1 MVITRSFVALLLL
14 SSAVAKPGPE
24 SKSALIDVARE
35 IRGEIVDVNE
45 ALAEVTP
52 KRSNLE
58 EICFRVGSLYL
69 TTRHE
74 LEEVAAQ
81 HKGGS
86 AQTKQLVAELLKD
99 SRSLPSF
106 CNDKEKVNKEPG
118 YEQVKEG
125 DLADLKRELKNMDR
139 RAEGLLAP

>member
-1 MVITRSFVALLLL
+1 MMIARSALALLLL
-14 SSAVAKPGPE
+14 SSAVAKPGQD
-24 SKSALIDVARE
+24 SKPGVSEVAKE
-35 IRGEIVDVNE
+35 IRGEIADINQ
-45 ALAEVTP
+45 ALAEVAP

-74 LEEVAAQ
+74 LEEVAAR
-81 HKGGS
+81 HKDGS
-86 AQTKQLVAELLKD
+86 AQAQQLVTELLRD

-106 CNDKEKVNKEPG
+106 CDDKEKVKKDPG

-125 DLADLKRELKNMDR
+125 DVVDLKRELKNMDR
-139 RAEGLLAP
+139 RAKGLLAP